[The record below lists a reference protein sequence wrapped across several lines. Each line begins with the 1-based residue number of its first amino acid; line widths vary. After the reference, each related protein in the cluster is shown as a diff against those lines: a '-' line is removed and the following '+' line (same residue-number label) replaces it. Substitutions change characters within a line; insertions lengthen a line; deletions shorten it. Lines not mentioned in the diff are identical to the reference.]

1 MRARAMRAS
10 TSGCSLRAP
19 KRCIGEHMME
29 ARDELRVEIDN
40 VRPPRSGPSHIGV
53 QDDARAALSSLH
65 VFFWAHGWHE
75 GSKTFAQLVELL
87 ELSPGSPL
95 DAGKASDVLLCGS
108 RVPDVSRKRAR
119 L

>member
-1 MRARAMRAS
+1 
-10 TSGCSLRAP
+10 
-19 KRCIGEHMME
+19 ME

-40 VRPPRSGPSHIGV
+40 LRAAAEWAVAQWSA
-53 QDDARAALSSLH
+53 DDARAALSSSH

-87 ELSPGSPL
+87 EPSPGGPL
-95 DAGKASDVLLCGS
+95 DARKASDVLLCAR
-108 RVPDVSRKRAR
+108 RVPDLSRKRAR